1 MTDYQGLGTPG
12 THTYMDRVD
21 QVHAVLDIARVTQT
35 LALTD
40 ITPSS
45 PVGVQGYSQG
55 GGAAA
60 AAGELAPTYA
70 PELALKGA
78 AVGAV
83 PADLVQVGKNLDG
96 GLNVAFELY
105 ATAGVLAS
113 QHIEPASLLNSAGLT
128 KLRAIENECVLQL
141 FNSSGLKTSTLTND
155 GRSISDHFADEPYK
169 TALAENR
176 IGNRAPKV
184 PVLMVHSTMDDTI
197 PYKVGVQLNK
207 YWCNKGA
214 SVNFRPSLVPTHA
227 GGIVPFNAA
236 ALGRWDG
243 RFAGIKQIN
252 TCGAW
257 R

>member
-60 AAGELAPTYA
+60 AAAELAPTYA

-83 PADLVQVGKNLDG
+83 PADLVPVGKNLDG

-207 YWCNKGA
+207 DWCNKGV

-236 ALGRWDG
+236 ALGWWDG